1 MKKVTAVGL
10 DLAKTVFQVHG
21 ADEDGRAVLRKTLR
35 RGQVAEFFAQ
45 LSPFVV
51 GMEACGSA
59 HSWARK
65 FREMGHEVRLIAPQY
80 VKPFVKRNKTDPADA
95 EAICEAMGRPG
106 MRFVASSVD
115 MPVVGAKGEAR
126 ASCGNVRDP
135 EYRFG
140 Q

>member
-1 MKKVTAVGL
+1 MNVYLIGS
-10 DLAKTVFQVHG
+10 
-21 ADEDGRAVLRKTLR
+21 LRNR
-35 RGQVAEFFAQ
+35 RIIEIGNA
-45 LSPFVV
+45 L
-51 GMEACGSA
+51 
-59 HSWARK
+59 
-65 FREMGHEVRLIAPQY
+65 REMGHEVRLIAPQY